1 MKNTLR
7 LKSRKRIVTGII
19 MTAALAIA
27 AAAGGT
33 AGQQIIPPSKMSN
46 I

>member
-7 LKSRKRIVTGII
+7 LKTRKRIFTGII

-27 AAAGGT
+27 AAGAT
-33 AGQQIIPPSKMSN
+33 AGKQIIPPSKMSN